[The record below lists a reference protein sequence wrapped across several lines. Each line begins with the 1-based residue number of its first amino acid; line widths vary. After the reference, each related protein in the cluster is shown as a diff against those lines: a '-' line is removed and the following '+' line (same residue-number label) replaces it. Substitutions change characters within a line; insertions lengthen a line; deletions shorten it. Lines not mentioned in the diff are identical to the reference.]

1 MTLQHNHLLEIINKS
16 FSIDETVLKWLQ
28 SYLTDR
34 NCCVI
39 VNEAKSKQCYLTT
52 GVSQGS
58 ILGPL
63 LFILFTNNLDL
74 VAERHKFSLHCY
86 ADDSQLYLKFSPT
99 TSNSV
104 DDLAQKVQ
112 ECLFDIKKWM
122 SERFLKLNMNKTELI
137 EICPFQHANC
147 FTEFPNITVGSTCI
161 KPQRYAK
168 CLGFYYDN
176 KLSLSKQV
184 TEIVNTCN
192 FRLMNLRKIGTKFSK
207 ELKVQL
213 TQAYVMS
220 CLDYCNSVYYGLNS
234 NLLSKLQSVQNKCV
248 RFIMNLK
255 PFSSVETHKKELH
268 FLPVFYRIRYKIAL
282 LTFKCL
288 DDKAPLYL
296 QNLVTLKKT
305 NPTYELRPEHQL
317 CRLEVPHTKY
327 RKSESAFMHAAPDVW
342 NKLPYPIR
350 SIKNADVFKKKLKT
364 HYFRQAYA

>member
-1 MTLQHNHLLEIINKS
+1 M
-16 FSIDETVLKWLQ
+16 
-28 SYLTDR
+28 
-34 NCCVI
+34 
-39 VNEAKSKQCYLTT
+39 
-52 GVSQGS
+52 
-58 ILGPL
+58 
-63 LFILFTNNLDL
+63 
-74 VAERHKFSLHCY
+74 
-86 ADDSQLYLKFSPT
+86 
-99 TSNSV
+99 

-137 EICPFQHANC
+137 EICPFEHANC
-147 FTEFPNITVGSTCI
+147 FTEFPYITVGSTCV
-161 KPQRYAK
+161 KPQRYAQ

-184 TEIVNTCN
+184 TEIVKTYN
-192 FRLMNLRKIGTKFSK
+192 FRLVNLRKIVTKFSK

-255 PFSSVETHKKELH
+255 PFSTVETYKKELH
-268 FLPVFYRIRYKIAL
+268 FLPVFYRIRCKIAL

-288 DDKAPLYL
+288 NDKAPLYL

-305 NPTYELRPEHQL
+305 KP
-317 CRLEVPHTKY
+317 C
-327 RKSESAFMHAAPDVW
+327 
-342 NKLPYPIR
+342 I
-350 SIKNADVFKKKLKT
+350 
-364 HYFRQAYA
+364 